1 MKNRRAGFTLIE
13 MLVAGLISV
22 IIGAGLWTLVR
33 SAYDAEYMLIN
44 QNTANANARQ
54 VVDLFADHLR
64 GTSGL
69 VSASPSDVTFSDNA
83 GNSIRY
89 WVATDGTLRTSVNNV
104 PAGGNQIL
112 AGVQSLSLTYYTW
125 NGSAWVS
132 STSPAVPGSVGAAD
146 IVVVV
151 NINGFTRRLSSRVRF
166 REK

>member
-1 MKNRRAGFTLIE
+1 MKRRHAGFTLIE
-13 MLVAGLISV
+13 MLVVGLISV

-64 GTSGL
+64 GTAGL

-89 WVATDGTLRTSVNNV
+89 WRASDGTLRTSVNNT
-104 PAGGNQIL
+104 PANGNQIL

-125 NGSAWVS
+125 NGSSWVS
-132 STSPAVPGSVGAAD
+132 STSPSVPGSVGAAD

-151 NINGFTRRLSSRVRF
+151 NINGYTRRLSSRVRF
-166 REK
+166 RQK